1 MCCFWFKPHLTL
13 PWHIKKKDFIDLGWK
28 TYFLKCLTLPAFFGF
43 LGFFFILYKL
53 HIHSSLTPKP
63 PKQREGGGW
72 LEGNVH
78 SIIQYM
84 LSSSDYEVMILM
96 NKPQYI
102 VEVSG
107 NEFFYGTLLLFNKVL
122 ISYHLSTPSI
132 SINVLT
138 KKALGLN
145 AFYGK
150 YYFPCWI
157 HTPTINSMDLIPSLD
172 DHIDS
177 SYGIQKFWLLAHK
190 CC

>member
-1 MCCFWFKPHLTL
+1 
-13 PWHIKKKDFIDLGWK
+13 
-28 TYFLKCLTLPAFFGF
+28 
-43 LGFFFILYKL
+43 
-53 HIHSSLTPKP
+53 
-63 PKQREGGGW
+63 
-72 LEGNVH
+72 
-78 SIIQYM
+78 
-84 LSSSDYEVMILM
+84 MILM
-96 NKPQYI
+96 IKPQYI

-157 HTPTINSMDLIPSLD
+157 HT
-172 DHIDS
+172 
-177 SYGIQKFWLLAHK
+177 QQ
-190 CC
+190 